1 MGIQAKRR
9 DIYSHGDFIGI
20 MGRAYMGWSLYE
32 DYEIP
37 TLARVRVMQ
46 RMLSESFLQENASW
60 CHD

>member
-20 MGRAYMGWSLYE
+20 LGRAYLGWYLYE

-46 RMLSESFLQENASW
+46 RMLSESF
-60 CHD
+60 